1 MQEASTA
8 AVGRFLI
15 AILFIMSGLSK
26 ITTPAAIIGYIDS
39 AGLPFPTLGYV
50 ITLAVEIGGGLLL
63 LTGFQARIA
72 AGIMAVFTIAAAL
85 AFHRNFA
92 DQNQMIHFMKN
103 IAITGGLLQVVAF
116 GAGRFSLDAR
126 RTPHLQ
132 N

>member
-85 AFHRNFA
+85 AFHRNFV

-132 N
+132 S